1 MARADGWKQPDLFLE
16 LARRIKDTPFVM
28 VAPPSQVDPDN
39 LPRLK
44 KEAEVLSNL
53 CLLPGV
59 PLEETTTLFE
69 EAMVFVNTSQFEG
82 FPNTFLQAAAS
93 GTPIVSW
100 AVNPERMLERFEM
113 GYHAEQDLDRF
124 ERYVRRLC
132 ADAALRA
139 QMGENGRR
147 YVEGYHHPS
156 AIAEEYAELFLSLC
170 NNDKAAIGSHA
181 ISVAGRR

>member
-1 MARADGWKQPDLFLE
+1 M
-16 LARRIKDTPFVM
+16 
-28 VAPPSQVDPDN
+28 
-39 LPRLK
+39 
-44 KEAEVLSNL
+44 
-53 CLLPGV
+53 

-69 EAMVFVNTSQFEG
+69 EAMVFVNTSHFEG

-100 AVNPERMLERFEM
+100 AVDPDGMLERYEM
-113 GYHAEQDLDRF
+113 GYHAEQDWERF
-124 ERYVRRLC
+124 ERCVRRLC

-156 AIAEEYAELFLSLC
+156 AIAKEYAELFLSLC

-181 ISVAGRR
+181 ISVPGLR